1 MTPNFH
7 GSKKGRGGSAM
18 RRGVMCDDGLR
29 RRNFSAKGRAGK
41 IDARGPFHFASIMH
55 FVVDRLA
62 LVKMVEIVA
71 RGNRAQHPKAQVQL
85 TAVAPWV
92 YAAGVGVTVG
102 IETLVFRDGTCRLP
116 CRKLLRVLKTYYP
129 KANVTLKGSETGLRV
144 ERFEMCPE
152 GFTFKASAPEAFQ
165 DVTAD
170 AWLAPK
176 GPLAPPSANVPCA
189 APDETTQPPEARR
202 RW

>member
-1 MTPNFH
+1 
-7 GSKKGRGGSAM
+7 
-18 RRGVMCDDGLR
+18 
-29 RRNFSAKGRAGK
+29 
-41 IDARGPFHFASIMH
+41 MH
-55 FVVDRLA
+55 FIVNRLA
-62 LVKMVEIVA
+62 LVKMVETVA
-71 RGNRAQHPKAQVQL
+71 RGNRARHPKAQVQL

-102 IETLVFRDGTCRLP
+102 IETLVFRDGICRLP

-129 KANVTLKGSETGLRV
+129 KANVTLEGTEACLRV

-152 GFTFKASAPEAFQ
+152 GFSFKASAPGAFQ
-165 DVTAD
+165 IVTAD

-189 APDETTQPPEARR
+189 APDETTLSPGRRR